1 MNLFNI
7 HVCVPF
13 TAVHWVHCLVKDFHL
28 GDIVAYPYDPCAVS
42 CMDLFVEIS
51 CVDRFDEKNMSA
63 ELEAEPLSE

>member
-1 MNLFNI
+1 M
-7 HVCVPF
+7 HPF
-13 TAVHWVHCLVKDFHL
+13 LSLKYNRYTGQSTILHL
-28 GDIVAYPYDPCAVS
+28 GEIVEYPYDPFTVS